1 MASEGD
7 DMGYEPDYEGEEAK
21 TLKEGD
27 GGIVGPAGQ
36 KVKSAAP
43 TGTEQIAAWGGFKG
57 GEELIDQTEP
67 QSLSPKETGAQGD
80 DAGS

>member
-1 MASEGD
+1 
-7 DMGYEPDYEGEEAK
+7 MGYEPDYEGEEAK

-57 GEELIDQTEP
+57 SEEEVNETEP
-67 QSLSPKETGAQGD
+67 QNLSTKETGTQGD
-80 DAGS
+80 